1 MFWKDDINRELWN
14 VNVDTISDISCK
26 CLLPWIHPGRPDTRQ
41 HIILKIWS
49 VIFWHGPAPHDL
61 WWCSDFTSC
70 CVVRDWEPRDHNI
83 TCNLLNTNI
92 TQTSFTKYRSQQIKE
107 STWPSTFGQK
117 QRDTETGDNFKK
129 VFFWDF
135 RSRYEKYDQ
144 IMRRM
149 NRSIIHMK

>member
-1 MFWKDDINRELWN
+1 MTLIENYEMLMLIQSLIFG
-14 VNVDTISDISCK
+14 VNVYFPESTQA
-26 CLLPWIHPGRPDTRQ
+26 RPDTRQ

-49 VIFWHGPAPHDL
+49 VIFWQGPAPHDL

-92 TQTSFTKYRSQQIKE
+92 TQTSFTNYRAQQIKE

-117 QRDTETGDNFKK
+117 QRGDTETGDNFKK
-129 VFFWDF
+129 VFFRDF
-135 RSRYEKYDQ
+135 RSRYEEYDQ
-144 IMRRM
+144 IMQRM
-149 NRSIIHMK
+149 NRSIIHIK